1 MVDTRKKLIEVA
13 LPLDDINAAS
23 AREKSIRHGHP
34 STLHLWWSRKPLATA
49 RAVIFAQMVDDP
61 SSRPELFPTEQAQF
75 AERERLFGI
84 IKELVQWENSGNE
97 TLLQQ
102 ARKEIWQSWRRC
114 CTDHAGAARA
124 EELFDPDRLPGF
136 HDPFAG
142 GGSLS
147 VEAQRL
153 GLASHA
159 SDLNPVAVLINKAM
173 IEIPARFAGNPP
185 VNPESRT
192 EQSLAAKSWQ
202 GAAGLAEDVRYYGR
216 WVRDEA
222 EKRIG
227 YLYPRI
233 EITADMAESRP
244 DLQPLIG
251 ARLTVIAWLWARTV
265 PSPNPAFAHLDVPLV
280 SSFLLSDR
288 PSKEAYLEP
297 IVEDGTYRFTVR
309 IGKPA
314 NTEKT
319 RKGTSAGKGKAF
331 KCIMSDVPIGYD
343 HIRTES
349 KAGRMASRLMAI
361 VAQGRRGR
369 VFLAPMPE
377 HQAIANQAAPKN
389 VPEADLP
396 VQALGFRVQEYGMSQ
411 WRHLFTHRQLVALT
425 NLSDLVGE
433 VREVIR
439 RDAASLPDDGKPLH
453 DGGTGAVAYGDAV
466 ATYLAIALSR
476 LTDMCNAFCRWE
488 VTKTQVRN
496 LFGRQAIP
504 MMWDFAEN
512 NVFGQAAGAY
522 TVSLTS
528 MVKALNRMPCADIGK
543 ACQYDAQ
550 TQPLSLNRV
559 ISTDPPYYDNIG
571 YGDLSDFFYV
581 WLRRALAPVFPELF
595 ATLTVPKQDELISAP
610 HRHGDKHTAREFF
623 LSGMGLAMRR
633 LAEQCHP
640 AFPVTI
646 YYAFKQS
653 EGDGENGTTN
663 TGWATFLDAVIDSG
677 FAITGTWPMRTELSN
692 RMGGQATNALASSI
706 VLACRPHLDTAP
718 IAQYRE
724 FVIALRNELP
734 AALAKLQSGHIAPVD
749 LAQAAIGPGMA
760 IYTRYGKITDIAG
773 NILGVRAALSLI
785 NQILDEILAEHDDEV
800 DAETRWAL
808 AWFQQNGFAAGE
820 YGTAETLSKAKNIR
834 LGDLVGA
841 GWLEAGAGK
850 VRLLRPDELPEYPGT
865 GAARPTEW
873 EVIHGLIRVLE
884 TGGEGAA
891 AALMTGLGHA
901 HLHNAHELAYRLYML
916 CERSKWPN
924 EARAYDGLVRSWPEV
939 TRLARAHDANQPVQT
954 SMF

>member
-61 SSRPELFPTEQAQF
+61 SSCPELFPTEQAQI
-75 AERERLFGI
+75 AERERLFDI
-84 IKELVQWENSGNE
+84 IKELVQWKNSGNE

-102 ARKEIWQSWRRC
+102 AREEIWQSWRRC
-114 CTDHAGAARA
+114 CADHADAARA

-142 GGSLS
+142 GGSLP

-173 IEIPARFAGNPP
+173 VEIPARFAGNPP
-185 VNPESRT
+185 VNPESRA
-192 EQSLAAKSWQ
+192 EKSLAAKRWQ

-244 DLQPLIG
+244 DLRPLIG
-251 ARLTVIAWLWARTV
+251 ERLTVNAWLWARTM

-288 PSKEAYLEP
+288 PGKEAYLEP
-297 IVEDGTYRFTVR
+297 IVEDGAYRFTVR
-309 IGKPA
+309 TGKPA
-314 NTEKT
+314 NAEKT
-319 RKGTSAGKGKAF
+319 SNGTSAGKRKAF
-331 KCIMSDVPIGYD
+331 QCIMSDVPIGYD

-361 VAQGRRGR
+361 VAQGLHGR
-369 VFLAPMPE
+369 VFLAPTPE
-377 HQAIANQAAPKN
+377 HEARANQAAPAWLPSCEMPIKHRN
-389 VPEADLP
+389 FQPPGYGMLNLADL
-396 VQALGFRVQEYGMSQ
+396 
-411 WRHLFTHRQLVALT
+411 FTSRQLVALT
-425 NLSDLVGE
+425 SLSDLIGE
-433 VREVIR
+433 VRETIR
-439 RDAASLPDDGKPLH
+439 RDAASLGDETPLC
-453 DGGTGAVAYGDAV
+453 DGGAGAVAYSDAV
-466 ATYLAIALSR
+466 ATYLAFTISKCA
-476 LTDMCNAFCRWE
+476 DYWNAHTRWMPRGT
-488 VTKTQVRN
+488 VGN
-496 LFGRQAIP
+496 LFARQAIP
-504 MMWDFAEN
+504 MIWDYPEANPFSDFHCAWH
-512 NVFGQAAGAY
+512 QAFTWVARSMETLPATASGDAWQEDAMIQ
-522 TVSLTS
+522 SLSTD
-528 MVKALNRMPCADIGK
+528 K
-543 ACQYDAQ
+543 
-550 TQPLSLNRV
+550 V

-571 YGDLSDFFYV
+571 YADLSDFFYV
-581 WLRRALAPVFPELF
+581 WLRHALAPVFPELF
-595 ATLTVPKQDELISAP
+595 ATLTVPKKEELIAAP
-610 HRHGDKHTAREFF
+610 HRHGGKHTAREFF
-623 LSGMGLAMRR
+623 LSGMGQAMRR

-653 EGDGENGTTN
+653 EGDGENGATN

-677 FAITGTWPMRTELSN
+677 FAITGTWPMRTE
-692 RMGGQATNALASSI
+692 RGGRINSQEANALASSI
-706 VLACRPHLDTAP
+706 VLACRPRLDTAP
-718 IAQYRE
+718 IAQHRQ
-724 FVIALRNELP
+724 FVTALRNELP

-760 IYTRYGKITDIAG
+760 IYTRYDKIIDIAG

-800 DAETRWAL
+800 GAETRWAL
-808 AWFQQNGFAAGE
+808 AWFEQNGFTAGE

-865 GAARPTEW
+865 GTARPTEW
-873 EVIHGLIRVLE
+873 EVIHLLIRALE

-891 AALMTGLGHA
+891 AALVAGLGHA
-901 HLHNAHELAYRLYML
+901 HLHNAHELAYRLYRL

-924 EARAYDGLVRSWPEV
+924 EARAYDGLVRSWPELM
-939 TRLARAHDANQPVQT
+939 RLARAHDANQPVQT